1 MTENKIALLVM
12 KDTIEDLEAEDKAK
26 VNAYASQL
34 RDILDDS
41 KDNGEEMFASL
52 ALGLVGIES
61 LVDAGL

>member
-1 MTENKIALLVM
+1 MTENKIALLIM
-12 KDTIEDLEAEDKAK
+12 KDTIEDLEQEDRDK

-41 KDNGEEMFASL
+41 KDNGEESFASL

-61 LVDAGL
+61 LVDVGL